1 MELEG
6 IGYIID
12 ANIENAKGL
21 NIRDIDFTLSFFVY
35 ANRRVTL

>member
-6 IGYIID
+6 IGYIIET
-12 ANIENAKGL
+12 NIENAKGL

-35 ANRRVTL
+35 TTDG